1 MKKVLFVLTSHDR
14 LGDTGK
20 KTGFYLSELTH
31 PFKVL
36 QDNGIIVDFV
46 SPKGGEAPIDGVDL
60 SDKENFDFLNNEENK
75 KAIENT
81 LRPDQIDCNDYV
93 AIYFVGGHG
102 TMWDLPDNSKIQEI
116 TAKIFEDGGV
126 VAAVCHG
133 PVGLVNVK
141 LSDGSYLIS
150 DKNVSCFT
158 NEEEK
163 AVALHK
169 QVPFLLESKMKE
181 RGGIHSKAENFVK
194 HVVISGKLVTGQ
206 NPASAYAVGEEILK
220 LILKK

>member
-1 MKKVLFVLTSHDR
+1 MKKVLFVLTSHDK

-20 KTGFYLSELTH
+20 KTGFYLPELTH

-36 QDNGIIVDFV
+36 NDAGINIDFI

-60 SDKENFDFLNNEENK
+60 ADEVNVNFLNNQNNK

-81 LRPDQIDCNDYV
+81 LTPDQIDHNNYD

-116 TAKIFEDGGV
+116 TAKIYEKGGV

-141 LSDGSYLIS
+141 LSDGSYLIAG
-150 DKNVSCFT
+150 KQVSCFT
-158 NEEEK
+158 DEEER
-163 AVALHK
+163 AVKLDK

-181 RGGIHSKAENFVK
+181 RGAIHTKAENFVK
-194 HVVISGKLVTGQ
+194 HVVVCKKLVTGQ
-206 NPASAYAVGEEILK
+206 NPASAYGVGEEILK
-220 LILKK
+220 LIS